1 MASPLRI
8 VLIVAC
14 CLGLAGLVALGRLR
28 LGGDGPPPSTRAS
41 RSNLAHDD
49 CRSCHADVERE
60 WATSYHAR
68 SWASDD
74 VQAAFRHFGHDRQ
87 CESCHAPQP
96 IFQRGLAEP
105 VALRAEH
112 RESGV
117 NCLSCHALPD
127 GRVAARRTLPDAPC
141 GPVATPELSGG
152 AMCAPCHV
160 AIHKDWQASHYG
172 AEGKTCQDCHMP
184 AVAERSGGRSHVCL
198 GSHDASTVRSGA
210 RLTCSQ
216 AGRELVVEVEN
227 HATGHNFPGERH
239 NRILLLQVI
248 ERKRDGTIVLAEQ
261 RTIKEI
267 TPFRGESSAERVRVG
282 ETFVAKFRILEPPV
296 TAEVQLLYK
305 AFPWLPD
312 REALIVHQALVD
324 LQEDGM

>member
-1 MASPLRI
+1 MASTLRVI
-8 VLIVAC
+8 LIVAC
-14 CLGLAGLVALGRLR
+14 CLGLAGLVVLGRFWPR
-28 LGGDGPPPSTRAS
+28 NDGPPPSAEGP
-41 RSNLAHDD
+41 RSNVAHGD
-49 CRSCHADVERE
+49 CRSCHAAVWQE
-60 WATSYHAR
+60 WETSYHAQA
-68 SWASDD
+68 WASDD

-87 CESCHAPQP
+87 CESCHAPQS
-96 IFQRGLAEP
+96 ILQRGLAEP
-105 VALRAEH
+105 VALRAED

-127 GRVAARRTLPDAPC
+127 GRVAARRTLADAPC
-141 GPVATPELSGG
+141 RPVATPELTGSRL
-152 AMCAPCHV
+152 CAPCHV

-198 GSHDASTVRSGA
+198 GSHDAPTVRSGA
-210 RLTCSQ
+210 RLTCRQ

-248 ERKRDGTIVLAEQ
+248 ERKPDGTITWAEQ
-261 RTIKEI
+261 KTIKEI
-267 TPFRGESSAERVRVG
+267 TPFRGESSAERIRVG
-282 ETFVAKFRILEPPV
+282 ETFEARFRIIEPPV

-312 REALIVHQALVD
+312 RAALIVQQALVD
-324 LQEDGM
+324 LRED